1 MRLFATLAVGSAMAA
16 SGPNPIRRV
25 VTLLQNMAKEIEE
38 EGARDAQLYNKFQCY
53 CTGNTDKMSDE
64 AKAASAK
71 IDDLKA
77 AVESQTAEKTRVD
90 AELVEHKSDR
100 AAAQAA
106 IESATALREKEH
118 AKYTEEAGDKK
129 SSLDALAK
137 AIPALEKG
145 MGGAVL
151 LQTRAGTAVKK
162 IVEQVSMDDYERR
175 QVVSFLEGGDYAPQS
190 GEIVGILKQIEEQI
204 SNDINGID
212 KVEKAA
218 AASFEK
224 LIGAKNAEIQA
235 ASSAIEAKTERS
247 GNLAVAIVE
256 SKNDLK
262 DTTKSLDETQAF
274 LANLASSC
282 RDKAAE
288 WEERQKS
295 RSDEQAA
302 IAETIKILNDDDAL
316 DMFKKTLGSNGGA
329 SSLLQ
334 TEDARNRLAARAQRA
349 RSLLAVA
356 QQSTAVE
363 AVSLLL
369 KGKQVNFT
377 KVIVMIDNMVAHLE
391 KEQKDDDAH
400 LEFCR
405 TEFDAAGDKKAAT
418 EDHLHSLQVSIDEA
432 KAAVEQYKTEVAT
445 LNAEIVEVDK
455 QVQAATEQ
463 RKAENAEFQ
472 SAQSDVNTA
481 LDLLSQAENR
491 LQKFYNP
498 ALHKADTTPTPSEEE
513 RIAGALSFVQE
524 PAPETW
530 EGEYKSKSQK
540 SNGVVALIGMLKKDL
555 ETGATEAK
563 HEEQTAQ
570 KDYEK
575 LLADSA
581 AQRAADVKAVTDKS
595 AAAATLE
602 GQVNDDTTEQSASQE
617 DLQQTKAYIQQLH
630 ASCDFLQS
638 NFDFRKA
645 AREQE
650 RDSLN
655 NAKAALQGAKV
666 ELIQTGFLARM
677 RPVP

>member
-1 MRLFATLAVGSAMAA
+1 MRLFATLAGAALAA

-53 CTGNTDKMSDE
+53 CNGNTDKMSEE

-77 AVESQTAEKTRVD
+77 AVENQTAEKTRVD

-129 SSLDALAK
+129 GSLDALAK

-151 LQTRAGTAVKK
+151 LQTRAGTAVKR

-204 SNDINGID
+204 SGDLNGID

-218 AASFEK
+218 AASFAK
-224 LIGAKNAEIQA
+224 LIGAKQAEIQA

-262 DTTKSLDETQAF
+262 DTTKSLGETQAF

-288 WEERQKS
+288 WDERQKS

-316 DMFKKTLGSNGGA
+316 DMFKKTLGSNTG

-334 TEDARNRLAARAQRA
+334 TEDRDRLAARAQRA
-349 RSLLAVA
+349 RSLLAVT

-445 LNAEIVEVDK
+445 LNAEIAEVDK

-472 SAQSDVNTA
+472 SAQTDVNTA

-530 EGEYKSKSQK
+530 EGEYKTKSQK

-602 GQVNDDTTEQSASQE
+602 GQVNDESTEQSASQE
-617 DLQQTKAYIQQLH
+617 ELQQVKTYIQQLH
-630 ASCDFLQS
+630 TSCDFLQS

-645 AREQE
+645 ARAQE
-650 RDSLN
+650 RDSLK